1 MTATHTSTGQDFILP
16 DLGEG
21 LTEAEVVSWKVAVGD
36 TVAIDE
42 IVAEVESAK
51 SVVDLPCPY
60 AGVVTAL
67 HFAEGDTVHAG
78 QAILTIG
85 GEPGAAGGGAGGAAG
100 GGAGGAAG
108 GGAGGGAGGAAEA
121 GSTGGEDVVP
131 GTALRS
137 TDGDD
142 TPPAPGQDSEGSGA
156 VLIGYGTKEVTGAT
170 RAGRRSFGR
179 KTGQQAAQPQ
189 SVAQAPAALDTAPAP
204 AAPDTAPASAV
215 ATGASGAGKF
225 SRVVSPLV
233 RKMAADNGFVAKE
246 LTGSGPGGMVMRR
259 DVMDEIAR
267 RSHTDTQAGDAAAP
281 AVTASGGDTIIPLTG
296 LRKVVAERLSRSRQE
311 VPEATIWLDVDA
323 TELLAAKKQLE
334 AKHGEKFS
342 IMSLVARFVTAG
354 LQKWP
359 ILNSSVDEAAGEIRV
374 HADVNLGLA
383 ADTPRGLMV
392 PVVHGAGEMTLRQL
406 RDAIGTKVE
415 KASSGRFD
423 PAELT
428 GGTFTLNNYGV
439 FGVDGSAPII
449 NLPEVAMLGLGRIK
463 ERPWVVDGELTVRKV
478 MYLSFVF
485 DHRVCDGREPSE
497 FITFIADCIENPI
510 SFLADI

>member
-21 LTEAEVVSWKVAVGD
+21 LTEAEVVSWKVEVGD

-85 GEPGAAGGGAGGAAG
+85 GEHGSAGGGAADDGAAD
-100 GGAGGAAG
+100 
-108 GGAGGGAGGAAEA
+108 AAEPA
-121 GSTGGEDVVP
+121 GGEDVVP

-142 TPPAPGQDSEGSGA
+142 TPPGPGEESEGSGA
-156 VLIGYGTKEVTGAT
+156 VLIGYGTKEVSRAT
-170 RAGRRSFGR
+170 RSGRRSFGR
-179 KTGQQAAQPQ
+179 KTGHQAAQPQ
-189 SVAQAPAALDTAPAP
+189 PAAQAQAPAAPEAAPAP
-204 AAPDTAPASAV
+204 AAPDASTE
-215 ATGASGAGKF
+215 ATGASGAGKL

-267 RSHTDTQAGDAAAP
+267 RSETGTQAGDAAAP
-281 AVTASGGDTIIPLTG
+281 AATASGADTVIPLTG

-342 IMSLVARFVTAG
+342 VMSLVARFVTAG

-392 PVVHGAGEMTLRQL
+392 PVVHGAGGMTLRQL
-406 RDAIGTKVE
+406 RDAIGDKVD
-415 KASSGRFD
+415 KASTGRFA
-423 PAELT
+423 PSELS

>member
-21 LTEAEVVSWKVAVGD
+21 LTEAEVVSWKVEVGD

-85 GEPGAAGGGAGGAAG
+85 GEHGSAGGRAADSTGGGAADDGAAD
-100 GGAGGAAG
+100 GAGP
-108 GGAGGGAGGAAEA
+108 
-121 GSTGGEDVVP
+121 TGGEDVVP

-137 TDGDD
+137 TDGDV
-142 TPPAPGQDSEGSGA
+142 TPPGPGEESEGSGA
-156 VLIGYGTKEVTGAT
+156 VLIGYGTKEVSGAT
-170 RAGRRSFGR
+170 RSGRRSFGR
-179 KTGQQAAQPQ
+179 KTGHQAAQPQ
-189 SVAQAPAALDTAPAP
+189 PAAQAQPPAAPDTAPAP
-204 AAPDTAPASAV
+204 AAPDAAPASAE

-267 RSHTDTQAGDAAAP
+267 RSETGTQAGDAAAP
-281 AVTASGGDTIIPLTG
+281 AATASGADTVIPLTG

-342 IMSLVARFVTAG
+342 VMSLVARFVTAG

-392 PVVHGAGEMTLRQL
+392 PVVHGAGGMTLRQL
-406 RDAIGTKVE
+406 RDAIGDKVD
-415 KASSGRFD
+415 KASTGRFD
-423 PAELT
+423 PSELS

>member
-1 MTATHTSTGQDFILP
+1 MTATHTSTGRDFILP

-21 LTEAEVVSWKVAVGD
+21 LTEAEVVSWKVEVGD

-51 SVVDLPCPY
+51 SVVDLPCPF

-85 GEPGAAGGGAGGAAG
+85 GEHGNAGGGATESTGGGAAD
-100 GGAGGAAG
+100 GGAADS
-108 GGAGGGAGGAAEA
+108 AGPA
-121 GSTGGEDVVP
+121 GGEDVVP

-142 TPPAPGQDSEGSGA
+142 TPPSPGGQSEGSGA
-156 VLIGYGTKEVTGAT
+156 VLIGYGTREVSGAT
-170 RAGRRSFGR
+170 RSGRRSFGR
-179 KTGQQAAQPQ
+179 KTGQQISPPQPA
-189 SVAQAPAALDTAPAP
+189 AQAPAALDTAPAP
-204 AAPDTAPASAV
+204 AAPEAAPASAE
-215 ATGASGAGKF
+215 ATAASGAGKF
-225 SRVVSPLV
+225 SRFVSPLV
-233 RKMAADNGFVAKE
+233 RKMAAENGFVAKE

-267 RSHTDTQAGDAAAP
+267 RSETGTQTGDAAAP
-281 AVTASGGDTIIPLTG
+281 AATASGADTVIPLTG

-342 IMSLVARFVTAG
+342 VMSLVARFVTAG

-392 PVVHGAGEMTLRQL
+392 PVVHGAGGMTLRQL
-406 RDAIGTKVE
+406 RDAIGAKVE
-415 KASSGRFD
+415 KAGTGRFD
-423 PAELT
+423 PSELS

>member
-21 LTEAEVVSWKVAVGD
+21 LTEAEVVSWKVEVGD

-85 GEPGAAGGGAGGAAG
+85 GEHGSAGGGAADDGAAD
-100 GGAGGAAG
+100 
-108 GGAGGGAGGAAEA
+108 AAEPA
-121 GSTGGEDVVP
+121 GGEDVVP

-142 TPPAPGQDSEGSGA
+142 TPPGPGEESEGSGA
-156 VLIGYGTKEVTGAT
+156 VLIGYGTKEVSRAT
-170 RAGRRSFGR
+170 RSGRRSFGR
-179 KTGQQAAQPQ
+179 KTGHQAAQPQ
-189 SVAQAPAALDTAPAP
+189 PAAQAQAPAAPEAAPAP
-204 AAPDTAPASAV
+204 AAPDASTE
-215 ATGASGAGKF
+215 ATGASGAGKL

-267 RSHTDTQAGDAAAP
+267 RSETDTQAGDAAAP
-281 AVTASGGDTIIPLTG
+281 AATASGADTVIPLTG

-334 AKHGEKFS
+334 AKRGEKFS
-342 IMSLVARFVTAG
+342 VMSLVARFVTAG

-392 PVVHGAGEMTLRQL
+392 PVVHGAGGMTLRQL
-406 RDAIGTKVE
+406 RDAIGDKVD
-415 KASSGRFD
+415 KASTGRFA
-423 PAELT
+423 PSELS

>member
-21 LTEAEVVSWKVAVGD
+21 LTEAEVVSWKVEVGD

-85 GEPGAAGGGAGGAAG
+85 GEHGSAGGGAADDGAAD
-100 GGAGGAAG
+100 
-108 GGAGGGAGGAAEA
+108 AAEPA
-121 GSTGGEDVVP
+121 GGEDVVP

-142 TPPAPGQDSEGSGA
+142 TPPGPGEESEGSGA
-156 VLIGYGTKEVTGAT
+156 VLIGYGTKEVSRAT
-170 RAGRRSFGR
+170 RSGRRSFGR

-189 SVAQAPAALDTAPAP
+189 PAAQAQAPAAPEAAPAP
-204 AAPDTAPASAV
+204 AAPDAAPASAE
-215 ATGASGAGKF
+215 ATGASGAGKL

-267 RSHTDTQAGDAAAP
+267 RSETGTQAGDAAAP
-281 AVTASGGDTIIPLTG
+281 AATASGADTVIPLTG

-342 IMSLVARFVTAG
+342 VMSLVARFVTAG

-392 PVVHGAGEMTLRQL
+392 PVVHGAGGMTLRQL
-406 RDAIGTKVE
+406 RDAIGDKVD
-415 KASSGRFD
+415 KASTGRFD
-423 PAELT
+423 PSELS

>member
-21 LTEAEVVSWKVAVGD
+21 LTEAEVVSWKVKVGD

-85 GEPGAAGGGAGGAAG
+85 GEHGNAGGGAADSAG
-100 GGAGGAAG
+100 GGAADGDAAD
-108 GGAGGGAGGAAEA
+108 GAGPA
-121 GSTGGEDVVP
+121 GGEDVVP

-142 TPPAPGQDSEGSGA
+142 TPPGPGEESEGSGA
-156 VLIGYGTKEVTGAT
+156 VLIGYGTREVSGAK
-170 RAGRRSFGR
+170 RSGRRSFGR
-179 KTGQQAAQPQ
+179 KTGQPQPA
-189 SVAQAPAALDTAPAP
+189 AQAPAALDTPPAP
-204 AAPDTAPASAV
+204 AAPDTAPASAE
-215 ATGASGAGKF
+215 ATAASGAGKF

-267 RSHTDTQAGDAAAP
+267 RSHTDTQADHAAAP
-281 AVTASGGDTIIPLTG
+281 AATASGADTVIPLTG

-342 IMSLVARFVTAG
+342 VMSLVARFVTAG

-392 PVVHGAGEMTLRQL
+392 PVVHGAGGMTLRQL
-406 RDAIGTKVE
+406 RDAIGAKVE
-415 KASSGRFD
+415 KAGTGRFD
-423 PAELT
+423 SSELS

>member
-21 LTEAEVVSWKVAVGD
+21 LTEAEVVSWKVEVGD

-60 AGVVTAL
+60 AGEVTAL
-67 HFAEGDTVHAG
+67 HFKEGDTVHAG

-85 GEPGAAGGGAGGAAG
+85 GEPGGGAGSGADADG
-100 GGAGGAAG
+100 GTADSGEPA
-108 GGAGGGAGGAAEA
+108 
-121 GSTGGEDVVP
+121 GGEDVVP

-142 TPPAPGQDSEGSGA
+142 TPPGPGEESEGSGA
-156 VLIGYGTKEVTGAT
+156 VLIGYGTREVSGAK
-170 RAGRRSFGR
+170 RSGRRSFGR

-189 SVAQAPAALDTAPAP
+189 PAAQAPAALDTAPAP
-204 AAPDTAPASAV
+204 AATEAAPEPAEATA
-215 ATGASGAGKF
+215 ASGAGKF

-233 RKMAADNGFVAKE
+233 RKMATDNGFVAKE

-267 RSHTDTQAGDAAAP
+267 RSHTDTQADHAAAP
-281 AVTASGGDTIIPLTG
+281 AATASGEDTIIPLTG

-334 AKHGEKFS
+334 VKHGEKFS
-342 IMSLVARFVTAG
+342 VMSLVARFVTAG

-392 PVVHGAGEMTLRQL
+392 PVVHGAGGMTLRQL
-406 RDAIGTKVE
+406 RDAIGDKVD
-415 KASSGRFD
+415 KASTGRFD
-423 PAELT
+423 PSELS

>member
-1 MTATHTSTGQDFILP
+1 MGAVTATHTSTGQDFILP

-21 LTEAEVVSWKVAVGD
+21 LTEAEVVSWKVEVGD

-85 GEPGAAGGGAGGAAG
+85 GEHGSAGGRAADSTGGGAADDGAAD
-100 GGAGGAAG
+100 GAGP
-108 GGAGGGAGGAAEA
+108 
-121 GSTGGEDVVP
+121 TGGEDVVP

-137 TDGDD
+137 TDGDV
-142 TPPAPGQDSEGSGA
+142 TPPGPGEESEGSGA
-156 VLIGYGTKEVTGAT
+156 VLIGYGTKEVSGAT
-170 RAGRRSFGR
+170 RSGRRSFGR
-179 KTGQQAAQPQ
+179 KTGHQAAQPQ
-189 SVAQAPAALDTAPAP
+189 PAAQAQPPAAPDTAPAP
-204 AAPDTAPASAV
+204 AAPDAAPASAE

-267 RSHTDTQAGDAAAP
+267 RSETGTQAGDAAAP
-281 AVTASGGDTIIPLTG
+281 AATASGADTVIPLTG

-342 IMSLVARFVTAG
+342 VMSLVARFVTAG

-392 PVVHGAGEMTLRQL
+392 PVVHGAGGMTLRQL
-406 RDAIGTKVE
+406 RDAIGDKVD
-415 KASSGRFD
+415 KASTGRFD
-423 PAELT
+423 PSELS

>member
-1 MTATHTSTGQDFILP
+1 MTATHTNTGQDFILP

-21 LTEAEVVSWKVAVGD
+21 LTEAEVVSWKVKVGD
-36 TVAIDE
+36 IVAIDE

-60 AGVVTAL
+60 AGEVTAL
-67 HFAEGDTVHAG
+67 HFKEGDTVHAG

-85 GEPGAAGGGAGGAAG
+85 GEHGNAGGGAADSAG
-100 GGAGGAAG
+100 GGAADGDAAD
-108 GGAGGGAGGAAEA
+108 GAGPA
-121 GSTGGEDVVP
+121 GGEDVVP

-142 TPPAPGQDSEGSGA
+142 APPGPGEESEGSGA
-156 VLIGYGTKEVTGAT
+156 VLIGYGTREVTGAK
-170 RAGRRSFGR
+170 RSGRRSFGK
-179 KTGQQAAQPQ
+179 KTGSGQQPAQEQPA
-189 SVAQAPAALDTAPAP
+189 AQAPAATE
-204 AAPDTAPASAV
+204 AAPEPAEATA
-215 ATGASGAGKF
+215 ASGAGKF

-267 RSHTDTQAGDAAAP
+267 RSHTDTQADHAAAP
-281 AVTASGGDTIIPLTG
+281 AATASGADTVIPLTG

-342 IMSLVARFVTAG
+342 VMSLVARFVTAG

-392 PVVHGAGEMTLRQL
+392 PVVHGAGGMTLRQL
-406 RDAIGTKVE
+406 RDAIGDKVDM
-415 KASSGRFD
+415 ASTGRFD
-423 PAELT
+423 PSELS

>member
-21 LTEAEVVSWKVAVGD
+21 LTEAEVVSWKVEVGD

-85 GEPGAAGGGAGGAAG
+85 GEHGNAGGGAADSAG
-100 GGAGGAAG
+100 GGAADGDAAD
-108 GGAGGGAGGAAEA
+108 GAGPA
-121 GSTGGEDVVP
+121 GGEDVVP

-142 TPPAPGQDSEGSGA
+142 APPGPGAESEGSGA
-156 VLIGYGTKEVTGAT
+156 VLIGYGTREVSGAK
-170 RAGRRSFGR
+170 RSGRRSFGR
-179 KTGQQAAQPQ
+179 KTGQQAAQEQPA
-189 SVAQAPAALDTAPAP
+189 AQAPAALDTAPAP
-204 AAPDTAPASAV
+204 AAPDTAPASAE
-215 ATGASGAGKF
+215 ATAAAGAGKF

-233 RKMAADNGFVAKE
+233 RKMAAENGFVAKE

-267 RSHTDTQAGDAAAP
+267 RSETGTQTGDTAAP
-281 AVTASGGDTIIPLTG
+281 AATASGADTVIPLTG

-311 VPEATIWLDVDA
+311 VPEATIWLDVEA

-334 AKHGEKFS
+334 VKHGEKFS
-342 IMSLVARFVTAG
+342 VMSLVARFVTAG

-392 PVVHGAGEMTLRQL
+392 PVVHGAGGMTLRQL
-406 RDAIGTKVE
+406 RDAIGDKVD
-415 KASSGRFD
+415 KASTGRFD
-423 PAELT
+423 PSELS

>member
-21 LTEAEVVSWKVAVGD
+21 LTEAEVVSWKVEVGD

-85 GEPGAAGGGAGGAAG
+85 GEHGSAGGGAADDGAAD
-100 GGAGGAAG
+100 
-108 GGAGGGAGGAAEA
+108 AAEPA
-121 GSTGGEDVVP
+121 GGEDVVP

-142 TPPAPGQDSEGSGA
+142 TPPGPGEESEGSGA
-156 VLIGYGTKEVTGAT
+156 VLIGYGTKEVSRAT
-170 RAGRRSFGR
+170 RSGRRSFGR

-189 SVAQAPAALDTAPAP
+189 PAAQAQAPAAPEAAPAP
-204 AAPDTAPASAV
+204 AAPDASTE
-215 ATGASGAGKF
+215 ATGASGAGKL

-267 RSHTDTQAGDAAAP
+267 RSETGTQAGDAAAP
-281 AVTASGGDTIIPLTG
+281 AATASGADTVIPLTG

-342 IMSLVARFVTAG
+342 VMSLVARFVTAG

-392 PVVHGAGEMTLRQL
+392 PVVHGAGGMTLRQL
-406 RDAIGTKVE
+406 RDAIGDKVD
-415 KASSGRFD
+415 KAPTGRFA
-423 PAELT
+423 PSELS

>member
-21 LTEAEVVSWKVAVGD
+21 LTEAEVVSWKVEVGD

-85 GEPGAAGGGAGGAAG
+85 GEHGSAGGRAADGGAAD
-100 GGAGGAAG
+100 
-108 GGAGGGAGGAAEA
+108 AAEPA
-121 GSTGGEDVVP
+121 GGEDVVP

-142 TPPAPGQDSEGSGA
+142 TPPGPGEESEGSGA
-156 VLIGYGTKEVTGAT
+156 VLIGYGTKEVSRAT
-170 RAGRRSFGR
+170 RSGRRSFGR

-189 SVAQAPAALDTAPAP
+189 PAAQAPAAPEAAPAP
-204 AAPDTAPASAV
+204 AAPDAAPASAE
-215 ATGASGAGKF
+215 ATGASGAGKL

-267 RSHTDTQAGDAAAP
+267 RSETGTQAGDAAAP
-281 AVTASGGDTIIPLTG
+281 AATASGADTVIPLTG

-342 IMSLVARFVTAG
+342 VMSLVARFVTAG

-392 PVVHGAGEMTLRQL
+392 PVVHGAGGMTLRQL
-406 RDAIGTKVE
+406 RDAIGDKVD
-415 KASSGRFD
+415 KASTGRFD
-423 PAELT
+423 PSELS

>member
-21 LTEAEVVSWKVAVGD
+21 LTEAEVVSWKVEVGD

-85 GEPGAAGGGAGGAAG
+85 GEHGSAGGGAADDGAAD
-100 GGAGGAAG
+100 
-108 GGAGGGAGGAAEA
+108 AAEPA
-121 GSTGGEDVVP
+121 GGEDVVP

-142 TPPAPGQDSEGSGA
+142 TPPGPGEESEGSGA
-156 VLIGYGTKEVTGAT
+156 VLIGYGTKEVSRAT
-170 RAGRRSFGR
+170 RSGRRSFGR

-189 SVAQAPAALDTAPAP
+189 PAAQAQAPAAPEAAPAP
-204 AAPDTAPASAV
+204 AAPDASTE
-215 ATGASGAGKF
+215 ATGASGAGKL

-267 RSHTDTQAGDAAAP
+267 RSETGTQAGDAAAP
-281 AVTASGGDTIIPLTG
+281 AATASGADTVIPLTG

-342 IMSLVARFVTAG
+342 VMSLVARFVTAG

-392 PVVHGAGEMTLRQL
+392 PVVHGAGGMTLRQL
-406 RDAIGTKVE
+406 RDAIGDKVD
-415 KASSGRFD
+415 KASTGRFA
-423 PAELT
+423 PSELS

>member
-21 LTEAEVVSWKVAVGD
+21 LTEAEVVSWKVEVGD

-85 GEPGAAGGGAGGAAG
+85 GEHGSAGGGAADDGAAD
-100 GGAGGAAG
+100 
-108 GGAGGGAGGAAEA
+108 AAEPA
-121 GSTGGEDVVP
+121 GGEDVVP

-142 TPPAPGQDSEGSGA
+142 TPPGPGEESEGSGA
-156 VLIGYGTKEVTGAT
+156 VLIGYGTKEVSRAT
-170 RAGRRSFGR
+170 RSGRRSFGR

-189 SVAQAPAALDTAPAP
+189 PAAQTPGQALAAPEAAPAP
-204 AAPDTAPASAV
+204 AAPDASTE
-215 ATGASGAGKF
+215 ATGTSGAGKL

-267 RSHTDTQAGDAAAP
+267 RSETGTQAGDAAAP
-281 AVTASGGDTIIPLTG
+281 AATASGADTVIPLTG

-342 IMSLVARFVTAG
+342 VMSLVARFVTAG

-392 PVVHGAGEMTLRQL
+392 PVVHGAGGMTLRQL
-406 RDAIGTKVE
+406 RDAIGDKVD
-415 KASSGRFD
+415 KAPTGRFA
-423 PAELT
+423 PSELS

>member
-21 LTEAEVVSWKVAVGD
+21 LTEAEVVSWKVEVGD

-85 GEPGAAGGGAGGAAG
+85 GEHGSAGGGAADDGAAD
-100 GGAGGAAG
+100 
-108 GGAGGGAGGAAEA
+108 AAEPA
-121 GSTGGEDVVP
+121 GGEDVVP

-142 TPPAPGQDSEGSGA
+142 TPPGPGEESEGSGA
-156 VLIGYGTKEVTGAT
+156 VLIGYGTKEVSRAT
-170 RAGRRSFGR
+170 RSGRRSFGR

-189 SVAQAPAALDTAPAP
+189 PAAQAQAPAAPAP
-204 AAPDTAPASAV
+204 AAPDASTE
-215 ATGASGAGKF
+215 ATGASGAGKL

-267 RSHTDTQAGDAAAP
+267 RSETGTQAGDAAAP
-281 AVTASGGDTIIPLTG
+281 AATASGADTVIPLTG

-342 IMSLVARFVTAG
+342 VMSLVARFVTAG

-392 PVVHGAGEMTLRQL
+392 PVVHGAGGMTLRQL
-406 RDAIGTKVE
+406 RDAIGDKVD
-415 KASSGRFD
+415 KAPTGRFA
-423 PAELT
+423 PSELS

>member
-21 LTEAEVVSWKVAVGD
+21 LTEAEVVSWKVEVGD

-85 GEPGAAGGGAGGAAG
+85 GEHGSAGGGAADDGAAD
-100 GGAGGAAG
+100 
-108 GGAGGGAGGAAEA
+108 AAEPA
-121 GSTGGEDVVP
+121 GGEDVVP

-142 TPPAPGQDSEGSGA
+142 TPPGPGEESEGSGA
-156 VLIGYGTKEVTGAT
+156 VLIGYGTKEVSRAT
-170 RAGRRSFGR
+170 RSGRRSFGR

-189 SVAQAPAALDTAPAP
+189 PAAQAQAPAAPEAAPAP
-204 AAPDTAPASAV
+204 AAPDASTE
-215 ATGASGAGKF
+215 ATGASGAGKL

-267 RSHTDTQAGDAAAP
+267 RSETGTQAGDAAAP
-281 AVTASGGDTIIPLTG
+281 AVTASGADTVIPLTG

-342 IMSLVARFVTAG
+342 VMSLVARFVTAG

-392 PVVHGAGEMTLRQL
+392 PVVHGAGGMTLRQL
-406 RDAIGTKVE
+406 RDAIGDKVD
-415 KASSGRFD
+415 KASTGRFD
-423 PAELT
+423 PSELS

>member
-21 LTEAEVVSWKVAVGD
+21 LTEAEVVSWKVEVGD

-85 GEPGAAGGGAGGAAG
+85 GEHGNAGGGAADSAG
-100 GGAGGAAG
+100 GGAADGDAAD
-108 GGAGGGAGGAAEA
+108 GAGPA
-121 GSTGGEDVVP
+121 GGEDVVP

-142 TPPAPGQDSEGSGA
+142 TPPGPGEESEGSGA
-156 VLIGYGTKEVTGAT
+156 VLIGYGTREVSGAK
-170 RAGRRSFGR
+170 RSGRRTFGK
-179 KTGQQAAQPQ
+179 KTGSAQQPTQPQ
-189 SVAQAPAALDTAPAP
+189 PAAQAPAALDTAPAP
-204 AAPDTAPASAV
+204 AAPKAAPASAE
-215 ATGASGAGKF
+215 ATAASGAGKF

-267 RSHTDTQAGDAAAP
+267 RTETGTQASTASAP
-281 AVTASGGDTIIPLTG
+281 AATASGADTVIPLTG

-342 IMSLVARFVTAG
+342 VMSLVARFVTAG

-392 PVVHGAGEMTLRQL
+392 PVVHGAGGMTLRQL
-406 RDAIGTKVE
+406 RDVIGDKVD
-415 KASSGRFD
+415 KASTGRFD
-423 PAELT
+423 PSELS

>member
-21 LTEAEVVSWKVAVGD
+21 LTEAEVVSWKVEVGD

-85 GEPGAAGGGAGGAAG
+85 GEHGSTGGRAADDGAADAAG
-100 GGAGGAAG
+100 PA
-108 GGAGGGAGGAAEA
+108 
-121 GSTGGEDVVP
+121 GGEDVVP

-142 TPPAPGQDSEGSGA
+142 TPPGPGEESEGSGA
-156 VLIGYGTKEVTGAT
+156 VLIGYGTKEVSRAT
-170 RAGRRSFGR
+170 RFGRRSFGR
-179 KTGQQAAQPQ
+179 KTGHQAAQPQ
-189 SVAQAPAALDTAPAP
+189 PAAQAPAAPEAAPAP
-204 AAPDTAPASAV
+204 AAPDAAPASAE
-215 ATGASGAGKF
+215 ATGASGAGKL

-267 RSHTDTQAGDAAAP
+267 RSETGTQAGDAAAP
-281 AVTASGGDTIIPLTG
+281 AATASGADTVIPLTG

-342 IMSLVARFVTAG
+342 VMSLVARFVTAG

-392 PVVHGAGEMTLRQL
+392 PVVHGAGGMTLRQL
-406 RDAIGTKVE
+406 RDAIGDKVD
-415 KASSGRFD
+415 KASTGRFD
-423 PAELT
+423 PSELS

>member
-21 LTEAEVVSWKVAVGD
+21 LTEAEVVSWKVKVGD

-85 GEPGAAGGGAGGAAG
+85 GEHGSAGGGAADDGAAD
-100 GGAGGAAG
+100 
-108 GGAGGGAGGAAEA
+108 AAEPA
-121 GSTGGEDVVP
+121 DGEDVVP

-142 TPPAPGQDSEGSGA
+142 TPPGPGEESEGSGA
-156 VLIGYGTKEVTGAT
+156 VLIGYGTKEVSRAT
-170 RAGRRSFGR
+170 RSGRRSFGR
-179 KTGQQAAQPQ
+179 KTGHQAAQPQ
-189 SVAQAPAALDTAPAP
+189 PAAQAQAPAAPEAAPAP
-204 AAPDTAPASAV
+204 AAPDASTE
-215 ATGASGAGKF
+215 ATGASGAGKL

-267 RSHTDTQAGDAAAP
+267 RSETGTQAGDAAAP
-281 AVTASGGDTIIPLTG
+281 AATASGADTVIPLTG

-342 IMSLVARFVTAG
+342 VMSLVARFVTAG

-392 PVVHGAGEMTLRQL
+392 PVVHGAGGMTLRQL
-406 RDAIGTKVE
+406 RDAIGDKVD
-415 KASSGRFD
+415 KAPTGRFA
-423 PAELT
+423 PSELS

-463 ERPWVVDGELTVRKV
+463 ERPWVIDGELTVRKV

>member
-21 LTEAEVVSWKVAVGD
+21 LTEAEVVSWKVEVGD

-85 GEPGAAGGGAGGAAG
+85 GEHGSAGGGAADDGAAD
-100 GGAGGAAG
+100 
-108 GGAGGGAGGAAEA
+108 AAEPV
-121 GSTGGEDVVP
+121 GGEDVVP

-142 TPPAPGQDSEGSGA
+142 TPPGPGEESEGSGA
-156 VLIGYGTKEVTGAT
+156 VLIGYGTKEVSRAT
-170 RAGRRSFGR
+170 RSGRRSFGR

-189 SVAQAPAALDTAPAP
+189 PAAQAPAAPEAAPAP
-204 AAPDTAPASAV
+204 AAPDAAPASAE
-215 ATGASGAGKF
+215 ATGASGAGKL

-267 RSHTDTQAGDAAAP
+267 RSETGTQAGDAAAP
-281 AVTASGGDTIIPLTG
+281 AATASGADTVIPLTG

-342 IMSLVARFVTAG
+342 VMSLVARFVTAG

-392 PVVHGAGEMTLRQL
+392 PVVHGAGGMTLRQL
-406 RDAIGTKVE
+406 RDAIGDKVD
-415 KASSGRFD
+415 KASTGRFD
-423 PAELT
+423 PSELS

>member
-21 LTEAEVVSWKVAVGD
+21 LTEAEVVSWKVEVGD

-85 GEPGAAGGGAGGAAG
+85 GEHGSAGGSAAGSAGGGAADDGAAD
-100 GGAGGAAG
+100 AAG
-108 GGAGGGAGGAAEA
+108 PA
-121 GSTGGEDVVP
+121 GGEDVVP

-142 TPPAPGQDSEGSGA
+142 TPPGPGEESEGSGA
-156 VLIGYGTKEVTGAT
+156 VLIGYGTKEVSGAT
-170 RAGRRSFGR
+170 RSGRRSFGR

-189 SVAQAPAALDTAPAP
+189 PAAQAPAAPEAAPAP
-204 AAPDTAPASAV
+204 AAPDAAPASAE

-267 RSHTDTQAGDAAAP
+267 RSETGTQAGDAAAP
-281 AVTASGGDTIIPLTG
+281 AATASGADTVIPLTG

-334 AKHGEKFS
+334 AKRGEKFS
-342 IMSLVARFVTAG
+342 VMSLVARFVTAG

-392 PVVHGAGEMTLRQL
+392 PVVHGAGGMTLRQL
-406 RDAIGTKVE
+406 RDAIGDKVDR
-415 KASSGRFD
+415 ASTGRFA
-423 PAELT
+423 PSELS

>member
-21 LTEAEVVSWKVAVGD
+21 LTEAEVVSWKVEVGD

-85 GEPGAAGGGAGGAAG
+85 GEHGSAGGGAADDGAAD
-100 GGAGGAAG
+100 AAG
-108 GGAGGGAGGAAEA
+108 PA
-121 GSTGGEDVVP
+121 GGEDVVP

-142 TPPAPGQDSEGSGA
+142 TPPGPGEESEGSGA
-156 VLIGYGTKEVTGAT
+156 VLIGYGTKEVSGAT
-170 RAGRRSFGR
+170 RSGRRSFGR

-189 SVAQAPAALDTAPAP
+189 PAAQAQAPAAPEAAPAP
-204 AAPDTAPASAV
+204 AAPDASTE
-215 ATGASGAGKF
+215 ATGASGAGKL

-267 RSHTDTQAGDAAAP
+267 RSETGTQAGDAAAP
-281 AVTASGGDTIIPLTG
+281 AATASGADTVIPLTG

-342 IMSLVARFVTAG
+342 VMSLVARFVTAG

-392 PVVHGAGEMTLRQL
+392 PVVHGAGGMTLRQL
-406 RDAIGTKVE
+406 RDAIGDKVD
-415 KASSGRFD
+415 KASTGRFA
-423 PAELT
+423 PSELS

>member
-1 MTATHTSTGQDFILP
+1 MTATHTNTGQDFILP

-21 LTEAEVVSWKVAVGD
+21 LTEAEVVSWKVKVGD

-60 AGVVTAL
+60 AGEVTAL
-67 HFAEGDTVHAG
+67 HFQEGDTVHAG

-85 GEPGAAGGGAGGAAG
+85 GEPGGGAAG
-100 GGAGGAAG
+100 GGADADGAAADSG
-108 GGAGGGAGGAAEA
+108 EPA
-121 GSTGGEDVVP
+121 GGEDVVP

-142 TPPAPGQDSEGSGA
+142 TPPGPGEESEGSGA
-156 VLIGYGTKEVTGAT
+156 VLIGYGTKEVSGAK
-170 RAGRRSFGR
+170 RSGRRSFGK
-179 KTGQQAAQPQ
+179 KTGSGQQTAPAAPA
-189 SVAQAPAALDTAPAP
+189 AQAPAAPE
-204 AAPDTAPASAV
+204 AAPGPDEASS
-215 ATGASGAGKF
+215 ASGDGKF

-233 RKMAADNGFVAKE
+233 RKMAADNGFIAKE

-267 RSHTDTQAGDAAAP
+267 RTQTGTQASAASTP
-281 AVTASGGDTIIPLTG
+281 AATASSEDTIIPLTG

-342 IMSLVARFVTAG
+342 VMSLVARFVTAG

-392 PVVHGAGEMTLRQL
+392 PVVHGAGGMTLRQL
-406 RDAIGTKVE
+406 RDAIGDKVD
-415 KASSGRFD
+415 KASTGRFD
-423 PAELT
+423 PSELS

-463 ERPWVVDGELTVRKV
+463 ERPWVIDGELTVRKV

>member
-21 LTEAEVVSWKVAVGD
+21 LTEAEVVSWKVEVGD

-85 GEPGAAGGGAGGAAG
+85 GEHGNAGGGAADSAG
-100 GGAGGAAG
+100 GGAADGDAAD
-108 GGAGGGAGGAAEA
+108 GAGPA
-121 GSTGGEDVVP
+121 GGEDVVP

-142 TPPAPGQDSEGSGA
+142 APPGPGAESEGSGA
-156 VLIGYGTKEVTGAT
+156 VLIGYGTREVSGAK
-170 RAGRRSFGR
+170 RSGRRSFGR
-179 KTGQQAAQPQ
+179 KTGQQAAQEQPA
-189 SVAQAPAALDTAPAP
+189 AQAPAALDTAPASAEAT
-204 AAPDTAPASAV
+204 AAA
-215 ATGASGAGKF
+215 GAGKF

-267 RSHTDTQAGDAAAP
+267 RSETGTQTGDTAAP
-281 AVTASGGDTIIPLTG
+281 AATASGADTVIPLTG

-342 IMSLVARFVTAG
+342 VMSLVARFVTAG

-392 PVVHGAGEMTLRQL
+392 PVVHGAGGMTLRQL
-406 RDAIGTKVE
+406 RDAIGDKVD
-415 KASSGRFD
+415 KASTGRFD
-423 PAELT
+423 PSELS

>member
-1 MTATHTSTGQDFILP
+1 MTATHTNTGQDFILP

-21 LTEAEVVSWKVAVGD
+21 LTEAEVVSWKVEVGD

-60 AGVVTAL
+60 AGVVTAV

-85 GEPGAAGGGAGGAAG
+85 GEHGNAGGGATGSAG
-100 GGAGGAAG
+100 GGAADGDAAD
-108 GGAGGGAGGAAEA
+108 GAGPA
-121 GSTGGEDVVP
+121 GGEDVVP

-142 TPPAPGQDSEGSGA
+142 TPPGPGAESEGSGA
-156 VLIGYGTKEVTGAT
+156 VLIGYGTREVSGAK
-170 RAGRRSFGR
+170 RSGRRSFGR
-179 KTGQQAAQPQ
+179 KTGQQAAQEQPA
-189 SVAQAPAALDTAPAP
+189 AQAPAALDTAPAS
-204 AAPDTAPASAV
+204 AEATA
-215 ATGASGAGKF
+215 ASGAGKF

-233 RKMAADNGFVAKE
+233 RKMATDNGFVAKE

-267 RSHTDTQAGDAAAP
+267 RSETGTQTGDTAAP
-281 AVTASGGDTIIPLTG
+281 AATASGEDTIIPLTG

-342 IMSLVARFVTAG
+342 VMSLVARFVTAG

-392 PVVHGAGEMTLRQL
+392 PVVHGAGGMTLRQL
-406 RDAIGTKVE
+406 RDVIGDKVDM
-415 KASSGRFD
+415 ASTGRFD
-423 PAELT
+423 PSELS

-510 SFLADI
+510 SFLAEI

>member
-21 LTEAEVVSWKVAVGD
+21 LTEAEVVSWKVEVGD

-85 GEPGAAGGGAGGAAG
+85 GEHGSAGGGAADDGAAD
-100 GGAGGAAG
+100 
-108 GGAGGGAGGAAEA
+108 AAEPA
-121 GSTGGEDVVP
+121 GGEDVVP

-142 TPPAPGQDSEGSGA
+142 TPPGPGEESEGSGA
-156 VLIGYGTKEVTGAT
+156 VLIGYGTKEVSRAT
-170 RAGRRSFGR
+170 RSGRRSFGR

-189 SVAQAPAALDTAPAP
+189 PAAQAQAPAAPEAAPAP
-204 AAPDTAPASAV
+204 AAPDASTE
-215 ATGASGAGKF
+215 ATGASGAGKL

-233 RKMAADNGFVAKE
+233 RKMAAANGFVAKE

-267 RSHTDTQAGDAAAP
+267 RSETGTQAGDAAAP
-281 AVTASGGDTIIPLTG
+281 AATASGADTVIPLTG

-342 IMSLVARFVTAG
+342 VMSLVARFVTAG

-392 PVVHGAGEMTLRQL
+392 PVVHGAGGMTLRQL
-406 RDAIGTKVE
+406 RDAIGDKVD
-415 KASSGRFD
+415 KASTGRFD
-423 PAELT
+423 PSELS